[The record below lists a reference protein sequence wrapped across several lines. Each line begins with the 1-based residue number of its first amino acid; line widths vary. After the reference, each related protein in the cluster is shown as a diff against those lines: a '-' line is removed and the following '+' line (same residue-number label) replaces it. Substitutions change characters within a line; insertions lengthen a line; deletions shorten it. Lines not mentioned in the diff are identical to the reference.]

1 MNPKRIIGV
10 LIIACC
16 IEVFGINFSNILSL
30 ADNSVEKN
38 REYILKDMQAINWK
52 QEDGHLTSQ
61 YDSNLIVEGVDTF
74 IKKIKLEI
82 SSNQKVPY
90 IQVFYTNDK
99 NENFNGELLVE
110 YGQPVIKEVEISL
123 DQHVKNLRID
133 LGDEEGMMLDDIKLV
148 INPVNFNFSISRI
161 IAMILIY
168 VLSIGLFY
176 LQKNPDYNINEGK
189 GGGQ

>member
-10 LIIACC
+10 LFIACC

-38 REYILKDMQAINWK
+38 REYSLQDMQAVNWK
-52 QEDGHLTSQ
+52 QEDGHLISQ
-61 YDSNLIVEGVDTF
+61 YDPNLIVEDVDTF
-74 IKKIKLEI
+74 IKKMKLKI
-82 SSNQKVPY
+82 SSNQEIPY
-90 IQVFYTNDK
+90 IQVFYTNNE

-110 YGQPVIKEVEISL
+110 YGQPVKEEVEISL
-123 DQHVKNLRID
+123 DQHVNNLRID
-133 LGDEEGMMLDDIKLV
+133 LGDEEGMMLDDIKVV

-161 IAMILIY
+161 VAMILIY

-189 GGGQ
+189 GGRQ